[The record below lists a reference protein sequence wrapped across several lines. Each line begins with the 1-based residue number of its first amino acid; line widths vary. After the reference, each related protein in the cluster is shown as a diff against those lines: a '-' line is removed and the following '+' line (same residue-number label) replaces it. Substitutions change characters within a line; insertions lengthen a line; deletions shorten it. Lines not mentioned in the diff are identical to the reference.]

1 MKQRRIWIIGVGLLA
16 SSVLLAAPDAYRQ
29 SASTQAASAAYET
42 DKSIVFPVDAKH
54 GMVVSEQRLAS
65 EIGLDILKKGGNAVD
80 AAVATAF
87 ALAVVLPNSGNIGGG
102 GFILTYRQYDGKVR
116 AIDFRE
122 TAPKAAVKEIFLH
135 PDGSVID
142 GQSVDQPYASGVPG
156 TVAGLEYVWKQSGH
170 LPWASLIEPAIQLA
184 ERGVPVTQHLA
195 DNLRSNAQRLSRWPS
210 SRAIFFKN
218 GKPLTKGD
226 LLIQKDLANSLRL
239 IAKEGSS
246 AFYKGVIAD
255 KIDAFMRPYHWINK
269 DDLAHYQVVQ
279 RQPIYGDYRG
289 YKVVMMPPPSSG
301 GVHILQIL
309 NILSH
314 WDIAK
319 MGQDSAQEIHYFAEA
334 AKRAYADR
342 EKYLGDPAFVTV
354 PVKGLISKHYADILA
369 AKIGPKMTSSTS
381 IKAGY
386 PFFYQGEKNQTTH
399 LSVVDKDRNA
409 VALTYTLNG
418 DFGNGAV
425 VPGTGIMLNNEMDDF
440 SFNPKVLNMYG
451 VSGGAANQVAPGK
464 RPLSSMSPTI
474 VLKDNQLYLVT
485 GSPGGARII
494 TTVAQILINDID
506 FHLNPAEAIAAA
518 RVHHQRIPD
527 ELRVEKGLNQDTIG
541 LLKQR
546 GYKVV
551 EKPNM
556 GRVQTI
562 KVDHDHYEL
571 QGASDTRN
579 PDGAALG
586 Y

>member
-1 MKQRRIWIIGVGLLA
+1 MQQSRIWVIGISLLA
-16 SSVLLAAPDAYRQ
+16 GSALLAAPDVYQQ
-29 SASTQAASAAYET
+29 STSTQAASNAYET

-65 EIGLDILKKGGNAVD
+65 KVGLDILKKGGNAVD

-102 GFILTYRQYDGKVR
+102 GFILNYHQCDGKVR

-122 TAPKAAVKEIFLH
+122 TAPKAAAKEIFLH
-135 PDGSVID
+135 QDGSVID
-142 GQSVDQPYASGVPG
+142 GRSVDQPYASGIPG

-184 ERGVPVTQHLA
+184 EKGVPVTQHLA

-210 SRAIFFKN
+210 SQAIFFKN
-218 GKPLTKGD
+218 GKPLKKGD

-239 IAKEGSS
+239 IAKEGSN
-246 AFYKGVIAD
+246 AFYKGAIAD

-289 YKVVMMPPPSSG
+289 YEIVMMPPPSSG
-301 GVHILQIL
+301 GVHIIQIL

-314 WDIAK
+314 WDLAK
-319 MGQDSAQEIHYFAEA
+319 MGQNSAQEIHYFAEA

-342 EKYLGDPAFVTV
+342 EKYLGDPDFVTV
-354 PVKGLISKHYADILA
+354 PVRGLISKHYADILA
-369 AKIGPKMTSSTS
+369 AKIGPKMTLSAS

-386 PFFYQGEKNQTTH
+386 PSVYQGEKNQTTH

-418 DFGNGAV
+418 DFGNGIV

-451 VSGGAANQVAPGK
+451 VSGGAANQIAPGK

-474 VLKDNQLYLVT
+474 VLKNNQLYLVT

-506 FHLNPAEAIAAA
+506 FHLNPAEAIAAI

-527 ELRVEKGLNQDTIG
+527 ELRVEKGLNQDTVG